1 MLLNH
6 WLNHGP
12 TWMTGRSSHRR
23 VRPLKRRA
31 GYSQSRSDQYAIAS
45 RIESLENR
53 LVLSTI
59 SESAGMADFQVALAT
74 PSPQVVTVK
83 YAVTGGTAT
92 GGGADFTLTNGMVTF
107 NANETVKTVRFPI
120 VNDTRDEADETIRIT
135 LSAPSN
141 ATLANSVINVTILDD
156 DAPPRVSFST
166 TASTG
171 SESVA
176 APKLTVA
183 LAAASG
189 QIVTVPYTVSG
200 GNATSGIDF
209 TLANGSLTF
218 APGQTTQTIGLAIL
232 NDLRHEDAETIVVTL
247 GTPTNALLGTNTT
260 HTYTIQDNDA
270 VSTLP
275 QVTFVS
281 ATATATEPAAKTSVN
296 LPAVQLSSAPAVGK
310 NATVKYT
317 VTGGSA
323 TSGSDFTLAAG
334 TLTFTS
340 TGSLTQVI
348 PISLLPDSLDEADE
362 TVRIT
367 LSAPSNALLGATT
380 LTLQDDADAP
390 PTVAF

>member
-6 WLNHGP
+6 WLNHWLKYGP

-23 VRPLKRRA
+23 VWPLKRHA
-31 GYSQSRSDQYAIAS
+31 GNSQSRSDQYAIVS

-53 LVLSTI
+53 VMLSAI
-59 SESAGMADFQVALAT
+59 SESAGMAEFKVALAT

-92 GGGADFTLTNGMVTF
+92 GGGADFTLSNGTLTF
-107 NANETVKTVRFPI
+107 KANETVKTVRFPI

-141 ATLANSVINVTILDD
+141 ATLASAATSVINITILDD
-156 DAPPRVSFST
+156 DATPSVRFST
-166 TASTG
+166 AASTG
-171 SESVA
+171 NESVA

-189 QIVTVPYTVSG
+189 RIVTVPYTVSG
-200 GNATSGIDF
+200 GTATSGIDF

-232 NDLRHEDAETIVVTL
+232 NDLRHENAETIVVTL
-247 GTPTNALLGTNTT
+247 GTPTNATLGVRPT

-270 VSTLP
+270 ISTLP
-275 QVTFVS
+275 EVHFAS
-281 ATATATEPAAKTSVN
+281 AAASTAEPAARTFFN
-296 LPAVQLSSAPAVGK
+296 LPAVQLSSAPTK
-310 NATVKYT
+310 TATVKYA

-323 TSGSDFTLAAG
+323 KSGSDFVLASG
-334 TLTFTS
+334 TLTFTP
-340 TGSLTQVI
+340 GGPLTQNI
-348 PISLLPDSLDEADE
+348 RISLLPDALDEAARNE
-362 TVRIT
+362 
-367 LSAPSNALLGATT
+367 AL
-380 LTLQDDADAP
+380 
-390 PTVAF
+390 